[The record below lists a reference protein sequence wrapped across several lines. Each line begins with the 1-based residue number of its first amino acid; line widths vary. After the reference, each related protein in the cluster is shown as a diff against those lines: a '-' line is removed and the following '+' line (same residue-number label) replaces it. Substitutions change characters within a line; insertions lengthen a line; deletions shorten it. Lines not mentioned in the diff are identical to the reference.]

1 MKPTRLKRLFVVPK
15 FYTTQM
21 LLTFLCIIREIISLK
36 NGGKKWKTSYLELWL
51 SLLWV
56 PESLRAFMKLAAAQ
70 KQTQNTKKMIQRKE
84 RINI

>member
-1 MKPTRLKRLFVVPK
+1 MKTTHLKRLFVVPK

-21 LLTFLCIIREIISLK
+21 LWTFLCISGRLSLSK
-36 NGGKKWKTSYLELWL
+36 MEEKTWKTSYLELWL
-51 SLLWV
+51 SLLWE

-70 KQTQNTKKMIQRKE
+70 KQTQSIKKMIQRKE